1 MVESRRFTGHRVSS
15 PQRLLSVVVVLCV
28 LLAISTAGVG
38 CRRSPPLRLAFET
51 TEDNLRAGRQ
61 GEEFDEARQALL
73 GDEALDTYLSSVGRR
88 VLEAI
93 RTPRFRYSFRV
104 VEEAQPNAFAL
115 PDGSVFVTRGLL
127 VLMNDEDE
135 LACLLGHEIAHV
147 EQRHTARHQ
156 PSSLPVSP
164 LLGPWRR
171 AAERAPYTQVM
182 EEKADVLG
190 QQLCAAAGHD
200 PMGLSN
206 LLRSLLQVERIQFG
220 ISRQPSFLATHPGLQ
235 NRATLNA
242 ARASKMTWR
251 RDPRIGDP
259 RAALLQRTE
268 GIDVGQRP
276 QSGVFIGNRFFDP
289 VLGYQ
294 ITFPDGWERSAN
306 NRVVGARSPGTG
318 AVVFLVADRP
328 AGDPK
333 TRGEEWLAR
342 LTGDEIQVERSQG
355 LFVGRMPAWR
365 LELTTGG
372 RINRTTG
379 SATFVSHA
387 GRTFRLIAV
396 APSRAAR
403 TELGRA
409 MTAVRSFRPLAVEN
423 RSLIRARR
431 LRVVT
436 AEPDESLTD
445 LGARADDTWV
455 PTRRAVMNGLFSNHV
470 FSGGELVKIAR
481 SEPYLSA
488 EEH

>member
-1 MVESRRFTGHRVSS
+1 MSS
-15 PQRLLSVVVVLCV
+15 DSAQRLLDLGVVIFL
-28 LLAISTAGVG
+28 LLAISAAGVG
-38 CRRSPPLRLAFET
+38 CRRGAPPRLSFET
-51 TEDNLRAGRQ
+51 TEESLRAGRQ
-61 GEEFDEARQALL
+61 GEEVDEARLGLL
-73 GDEALDTYLSSVGRR
+73 GDEALDTYLNSVGQR
-88 VLEAI
+88 VFEAI
-93 RTPRFRYSFRV
+93 RTPRFRYDFRV
-104 VEEAQPNAFAL
+104 VDEAQPNAFAL

-156 PSSLPVSP
+156 PSSNPVSP

-182 EEKADVLG
+182 EEEADFLG

-200 PMGLSN
+200 PMGLST
-206 LLRSLLQVERIQFG
+206 LLRSLRQVERIRFG
-220 ISRQPSFLATHPGLQ
+220 LSRQPSFLATHPGLQ
-235 NRATLNA
+235 NRTTLNA
-242 ARASKMTWR
+242 ARAREMTWL

-276 QSGVFIGNRFFDP
+276 QSGIFIDNRFVDP

-294 ITFPDGWERSAN
+294 ITFPNGWVRSAN
-306 NRVVGARSPGTG
+306 SRVVGARSPDTG
-318 AVVFLVADRP
+318 AVVFVVADRP

-333 TRGEEWLAR
+333 MRGEGWLAR
-342 LTGDEIQVERSQG
+342 PTGDEVNVESSQS

-365 LELTTGG
+365 VELTTGG

-379 SATFVSHA
+379 SATFVSH
-387 GRTFRLIAV
+387 GERTFRLIAV

-403 TELGRA
+403 GDLRRA
-409 MTAVRSFRPLAVEN
+409 MTAIRSFRPLAIEN

-436 AEPDESLTD
+436 AAPDESLAD

-470 FSGGELVKIAR
+470 FSGGELAKIAR
-481 SEPYLSA
+481 SEPYESA
-488 EEH
+488 EER

>member
-1 MVESRRFTGHRVSS
+1 LVEPRRFTGHRASS
-15 PQRLLSVVVVLCV
+15 PQRPHSVGIVICILF
-28 LLAISTAGVG
+28 AISIAGAG
-38 CRRSPPLRLAFET
+38 CRTSPPPRLSFET
-51 TEDNLRAGRQ
+51 TEDSLRAGRQ
-61 GEEFDEARQALL
+61 GEELDEARQVLL
-73 GDEALDTYLSSVGRR
+73 DDEALDTYLTAVGRR
-88 VLEAI
+88 VFEAI

-182 EEKADVLG
+182 EEEADFLG

-200 PMGLSN
+200 PMGLST
-206 LLRSLLQVERIQFG
+206 LLRSLRQVERIQFG
-220 ISRQPSFLATHPGLQ
+220 LSRQPSFMVTHPGLQ

-242 ARASKMTWR
+242 ARAREMTWR

-259 RAALLQRTE
+259 RAALLQETE

-276 QSGVFIGNRFFDP
+276 QSGVFIDNRFLDP

-294 ITFPDGWERSAN
+294 ITFPNGWVRSAN
-306 NRVVGARSPGTG
+306 NSVVGARSPDTG

-333 TRGEEWLAR
+333 TRAEEWLAG
-342 LTGDEIQVERSQG
+342 LTGNEIQVERAQG
-355 LFVGRMPAWR
+355 LSSGRMPAWR

-379 SATFVSHA
+379 TATFVSHA

-403 TELGRA
+403 TELRRA
-409 MTAVRSFRPLAVEN
+409 MTAIRSFRPLSVEN

-436 AEPDESLTD
+436 AEPDESLAD

-470 FSGGELVKIAR
+470 FSGGELAKIAR
-481 SEPYLSA
+481 SEPYESP

>member
-1 MVESRRFTGHRVSS
+1 MSFDST
-15 PQRLLSVVVVLCV
+15 QRLLDLGVVIFL
-28 LLAISTAGVG
+28 LLAIGAAGVG
-38 CRRSPPLRLAFET
+38 CRRSSPPRLSFET
-51 TEDNLRAGRQ
+51 TEDNLRAGQQ
-61 GEEFDEARQALL
+61 GEEVDETRQGLL
-73 GDEALDTYLSSVGRR
+73 GNEALDTYLSTVGQR
-88 VLEAI
+88 VFEAI
-93 RTPRFRYSFRV
+93 RTPRFRYNFHV

-156 PSSLPVSP
+156 PSSDPVSP
-164 LLGPWRR
+164 LLRPWRR

-182 EEKADVLG
+182 EEEADFLG
-190 QQLCAAAGHD
+190 QQLCASAGHD
-200 PMGLSN
+200 PMGLST
-206 LLRSLLQVERIQFG
+206 LLRNLRQVERIQFG
-220 ISRQPSFLATHPGLQ
+220 FSRQPSFLATHPGLQ

-242 ARASKMTWR
+242 ARAREITWR

-259 RAALLQRTE
+259 RAALLQKTE

-276 QSGVFIGNRFFDP
+276 QSGVFIDNRFLDP

-294 ITFPDGWERSAN
+294 ITFPNGWERSAN
-306 NRVVGARSPGTG
+306 NRVVGARSSETG

-365 LELTTGG
+365 LELMTGG

-403 TELGRA
+403 AELRRA
-409 MTAVRSFRPLAVEN
+409 MTAIRSFRPLASEN

-455 PTRRAVMNGLFSNHV
+455 PTRRALMNGLFSNHV
-470 FSGGELVKIAR
+470 FSGGELAKIAR
-481 SEPYLSA
+481 SEPYESA

>member
-1 MVESRRFTGHRVSS
+1 MSS
-15 PQRLLSVVVVLCV
+15 NSAQRLYDLGIVIFLF
-28 LLAISTAGVG
+28 LAINAASVG
-38 CRRSPPLRLAFET
+38 CRRSTPPRLSFET
-51 TEDNLRAGRQ
+51 TEESLRAGRQ
-61 GEEFDEARQALL
+61 GEEADEARLGLL
-73 GDEALDTYLSSVGRR
+73 GDEALDTYLNSVGQR
-88 VLEAI
+88 VFEAI
-93 RTPRFRYSFRV
+93 RTPRVRYDFRV
-104 VEEAQPNAFAL
+104 VDEAQPNAFAL

-156 PSSLPVSP
+156 PSSNPVSP

-182 EEKADVLG
+182 EEEADFLG
-190 QQLCAAAGHD
+190 QQFCAAAGHD
-200 PMGLSN
+200 PMGMST
-206 LLRSLLQVERIQFG
+206 LLRSLRQVERIQFG
-220 ISRQPSFLATHPGLQ
+220 LSRQPSFLATHPGLQ
-235 NRATLNA
+235 NRATLNG
-242 ARASKMTWR
+242 ARAREMTWR

-268 GIDVGQRP
+268 GINVGQRP
-276 QSGVFIGNRFFDP
+276 QSGVFVDNRFLDP

-294 ITFPDGWERSAN
+294 ITFPRGWVRSAN
-306 NRVVGARSPGTG
+306 NRVVGARSSDTG
-318 AVVFLVADRP
+318 AVVFLVADRS

-333 TRGEEWLAR
+333 MRGEEWLAR
-342 LTGDEIQVERSQG
+342 QTGDAFQVESTQS

-365 LELTTGG
+365 FELTTGG

-379 SATFVSHA
+379 SATFVSH
-387 GRTFRLIAV
+387 GERTFRLIAV

-403 TELGRA
+403 AELRRA
-409 MTAVRSFRPLAVEN
+409 MTAIRSFRPLAIEN

-436 AEPDESLTD
+436 AEPDESLAD
-445 LGARADDTWV
+445 LGARAEDTWV

-470 FSGGELVKIAR
+470 FSGGELAKIAR
-481 SEPYLSA
+481 SEPYESV
-488 EEH
+488 EER